1 MNRADVIARLKARE
15 RDLRSNGVAGLFLFG
30 SYARD
35 EARPD
40 SDVDVFID
48 KAPGRRFGFEE
59 LIGSYR
65 ILEEALPGIE
75 IGFGTRQGLLKYI
88 REDVE
93 REAIRVF

>member
-1 MNRADVIARLKARE
+1 MNRAEVVARLKAAE
-15 RDLRSNGVAGLFLFG
+15 PELRAHSVAGLYLFG

-35 EARPD
+35 EAGPE

-48 KAPGRRFGFEE
+48 KAPGKRFGFEE
-59 LIGSYR
+59 LVGSYR

-75 IGFGTRQGLLKYI
+75 IGFGTREGLLKFF

-93 REAIRVF
+93 REAIRIF

>member
-1 MNRADVIARLKARE
+1 MKRADVIARLKTKE
-15 RDLRSNGVAGLFLFG
+15 RDLRSKGVAALYLFG

-48 KAPGRRFGFEE
+48 KVAGRPFGFEE

-75 IGFGTRQGLLKYI
+75 IGFGTREGLLKYI
-88 REDVE
+88 KEDVE